1 MSAFRGRLRADG
13 ATVPEII
20 RRTKLSK
27 ASVYRAWGCN
37 PSCIVTRLDLIMGI
51 CDKCGERL
59 IEIDYYG
66 ERLTG
71 CGECN
76 KWGRLGDTN
85 RVLELKEDDLAA
97 VRERPRT

>member
-1 MSAFRGRLRADG
+1 MAKIRSRSSTKRVTRDVLTLPIIEKVKALRADG
-13 ATVPEII
+13 ATVPEIM
-20 RRTKLSK
+20 RRTKLSN
-27 ASVYRAWGCN
+27 ASIYRALGG
-37 PSCIVTRLDLIMGI
+37 VTQ
-51 CDKCGERL
+51 
-59 IEIDYYG
+59 

-71 CGECN
+71 CVECN

>member
-1 MSAFRGRLRADG
+1 
-13 ATVPEII
+13 
-20 RRTKLSK
+20 
-27 ASVYRAWGCN
+27 
-37 PSCIVTRLDLIMGI
+37 MGI

-71 CGECN
+71 CVECN

-97 VRERPRT
+97 VRERPTHLYGG